1 MAEED
6 RHRRL
11 QEHPG
16 RGRLSSAPIGVFDSG
31 IGGLSV
37 LRALCAQL
45 PREQFVYYADSAHA
59 PYGERGDAYVI
70 ARSRDVASQLL
81 VRHRVKALVVACNTA
96 TAAAIE
102 PLRAQHPQLPIV
114 GIEPALKPAL
124 QGSRTRRI
132 GVMATRGTLSSARF
146 RALHARFAAQAD
158 MVCQPCDGLAE
169 AIERSVQDAGSLRQV
184 EAMCFTSLKAM
195 GPFGQQAGEI
205 DTLVLGCTH
214 YPLVSDILRRLLG
227 AQVQMLEPGA
237 PVALQTRRL
246 LQAQSLLSERA
257 EGGVALRT
265 SGHAATLA
273 KAALRWLPA
282 NARPRASG

>member
-1 MAEED
+1 M
-6 RHRRL
+6 
-11 QEHPG
+11 
-16 RGRLSSAPIGVFDSG
+16 SSAPIGVFDSG

-45 PREQFVYYADSAHA
+45 PGERFVYYADSAHA

-70 ARSRDVASQLL
+70 ARSCDVASQLL

-102 PLRAQHPQLPIV
+102 PLRAQYPQLPIV
-114 GIEPALKPAL
+114 GIETALKPAVL
-124 QGSRTRRI
+124 DSQTRRV

-146 RALHARFAAQAD
+146 RALHAVWTDHAD
-158 MVCQPCDGLAE
+158 FVCQPCDGLAE
-169 AIERSVQDAGSLRQV
+169 AIERSVQDAQSLQQV
-184 EAMCFTSLKAM
+184 EALCLSYLKAM

-214 YPLVSDILRRLLG
+214 YPLVSDILRRLLD
-227 AQVQMLEPGA
+227 AQVRMLEPGA
-237 PVALQTRRL
+237 PVARQARRL

-257 EGGVALRT
+257 EGGVELRT

-273 KAALRWLPA
+273 KAARRWLPA
-282 NARPRASG
+282 SARPCATA

>member
-1 MAEED
+1 M
-6 RHRRL
+6 
-11 QEHPG
+11 
-16 RGRLSSAPIGVFDSG
+16 SSAPIGVFDSG

-45 PREQFVYYADSAHA
+45 PGERFVYYADNAHA

-70 ARSRDVASQLL
+70 ERSRDVASQLL

-102 PLRAQHPQLPIV
+102 PLRAQYPQLPIV

-132 GVMATRGTLSSARF
+132 GVMATRGTLSSVRF
-146 RALHARFAAQAD
+146 QALHARFAAQAD

-184 EAMCFTSLKAM
+184 EALCLTSLKAM
-195 GPFGQQAGEI
+195 GPFGQHAGEI

-214 YPLVSDILRRLLG
+214 YPLVSDILRRLLD
-227 AQVQMLEPGA
+227 AQVRMLEPGA

-246 LQAQSLLSERA
+246 LQAQSLLSECA
-257 EGGVALRT
+257 EGGVELRT

-273 KAALRWLPA
+273 KAAGRWLPA
-282 NARPRASG
+282 NAGPYAPA